1 MLCTGQVQGLYK
13 ACGYVC
19 SKYLS
24 YGFATLLLP
33 TMSSPIDRKDLDSMN
48 SSTDTMAPATHP
60 AARSAFATGLRRRI
74 LHITPG
80 WFAINM
86 GTGISSIL
94 LHNLPYNAPW
104 LRILA
109 SCIFVLNVVVFMIL
123 ASMTMLRYIVWPR
136 TFMVTLDHPL
146 QSLFWGTLPMGLAT
160 IVNMTVFVCVP
171 SFGSR

>member
-1 MLCTGQVQGLYK
+1 MAYPLG
-13 ACGYVC
+13 
-19 SKYLS
+19 
-24 YGFATLLLP
+24 
-33 TMSSPIDRKDLDSMN
+33 MSSPASSPSVKDLDSMN
-48 SSTDTMAPATHP
+48 GSTDTMVATP
-60 AARSAFATGLRRRI
+60 PSPSRATFASGLRRRI

-80 WFAINM
+80 WFAVNM

-104 LRILA
+104 LRVIA
-109 SCIFVLNVVVFMIL
+109 TCIFVLNVAVFVVL
-123 ASMTMLRYIVWPR
+123 ASMTILRYIIWPR